1 MTDPATTSQDPF
13 AVAAHHEREERRRRR
28 RQAQRTGVLVHLAVF
43 VAVQLLLFAVWYVSD
58 SDTPW
63 FLFPLFG
70 GGAGLAAH
78 VVTARSAGAR

>member
-28 RQAQRTGVLVHLAVF
+28 RQAQRTGVLVHLVVF

-58 SDTPW
+58 SHTPW

-70 GGAGLAAH
+70 WGAGLAAH
-78 VVTARSAGAR
+78 VVTARSASAR